1 MVIIMQIIGA
11 LLISTLAGLSTILGG
26 LVIFFQFKEK
36 NINKFITASLAFS
49 LAIMIGISITD
60 LIPESTYILIST
72 YGLNKGIIYSLIFFI
87 IGIILIKYLNKIIS
101 RAESKN
107 DLYKLGILNM
117 LALILHNFPEGIATF
132 MSSFKDLNLGLK
144 LSIAIAFHNIPEG
157 ISIAVPIYYAT
168 KSKKEALLKTFL
180 SGIAE
185 PVGALIAY
193 IFLSKYITNSLISI
207 ILILVGGIMITL
219 AIEVILP
226 KTKQY
231 NLKIYLY
238 LGLILG
244 IILILFNY
252 LIL

>member
-185 PVGALIAY
+185 PIGALIAY

>member
-1 MVIIMQIIGA
+1 MQIIGA

-185 PVGALIAY
+185 PIGALIAY

>member
-1 MVIIMQIIGA
+1 MQIIGA
-11 LLISTLAGLSTILGG
+11 LLVSTIAGLSTVLGG
-26 LVIFFQFKEK
+26 LVIFFKFKER

-60 LIPESTYILIST
+60 LIPESTFIIMKT
-72 YGLNKGIIYSLIFFI
+72 YGINKGIVYSLVSFI
-87 IGIILIKYLNKIIS
+87 IGIVLIKYLNKIMAK
-101 RAESKN
+101 AETKN

-132 MSSFKDLNLGLK
+132 MSSYNNINMGIK

-185 PVGALIAY
+185 PIGALIAY
-193 IFLSKYITNSLISI
+193 IFLSKYITDSLISI
-207 ILILVGGIMITL
+207 ILLLVGGIMITL

-226 KTKQY
+226 KTKKY
-231 NLKIYLY
+231 NFKGYLY

-244 IILILFNY
+244 TILILFNY
-252 LIL
+252 FIF